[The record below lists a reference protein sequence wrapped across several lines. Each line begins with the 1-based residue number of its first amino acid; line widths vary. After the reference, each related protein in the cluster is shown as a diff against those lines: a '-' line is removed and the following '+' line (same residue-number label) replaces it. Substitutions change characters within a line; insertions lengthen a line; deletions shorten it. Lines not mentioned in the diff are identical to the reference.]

1 MAVNRLLYLGLLV
14 LSAVFYF
21 ASVSWF
27 SWLLLVLML
36 ALPLLSLLASLPAM
50 LSCRLEA
57 GLPDSVEQGS
67 RALLHLKLRS
77 WRFLPL
83 PEAQIRLNLR
93 TRDREKDLRYLS
105 RLSRSEG
112 VLALPAEECG
122 FLAAEFKRGRVYD
135 MLGLF
140 RLPMRLPKPEP
151 MAILPPERRPE
162 PMPRLDQLLQQQ
174 LKPKPGGGS
183 AEIHEHRIYRPG
195 DPVKDIHWKLS
206 LKTDELIV
214 REAQEPLR
222 RKIVLALHTPHG
234 ARERAERLGAFRWLS
249 RWLIENNVPHTAV
262 WMDGEQLQSRRI
274 DCEADWMQALRG
286 ACLAPESSAEL
297 PRPLPIQADWV
308 CPVGRTGG
316 SGHE

>member
-57 GLPDSVEQGS
+57 GLPDRVEQGS

-206 LKTDELIV
+206 VKTGELVV
-214 REAQEPLR
+214 REPLEPVR
-222 RKIVLALHTPHG
+222 RKLVLALQTPLGPELREKNIGNLRFLTELLLERGVDHTV
-234 ARERAERLGAFRWLS
+234 
-249 RWLIENNVPHTAV
+249 I
-262 WMDGEQLQSRRI
+262 WMEGETL
-274 DCEADWMQALRG
+274 C
-286 ACLAPESSAEL
+286 SAEL
-297 PRPLPIQADWV
+297 TRPDDAEELIARVCRAPEDSLPLPEKLSVKADWI
-308 CPVGRTGG
+308 CRVGEEAKR
-316 SGHE
+316 E

>member
-21 ASVSWF
+21 ASASWF
-27 SWLLLVLML
+27 SWLLLVLLL

-57 GLPDSVEQGS
+57 DLPDTVEQGS
-67 RALLHLKLRS
+67 RALLHLKLS
-77 WRFLPL
+77 AWRALPL
-83 PEAQIRLNLR
+83 PDAQIRLNLR

-105 RLSRSEG
+105 RLSRAEG

-140 RLPMRLPKPEP
+140 RLPMRLPKPGP

-174 LKPKPGGGS
+174 MKPKPGGGS
-183 AEIHEHRIYRPG
+183 AEIHEHRVYRPG

-214 REAQEPLR
+214 REAQEPVK
-222 RKIVLALHTPHG
+222 RKVILALRTPRG
-234 ARERAERLGAFRWLS
+234 PKERAESLGAFRWLS
-249 RWLIENNVPHTAV
+249 HWLIDNGVVHTAV
-262 WMDGEQLQSRRI
+262 WVEDQSLQQLEIHS
-274 DCEADWMQALRG
+274 EADWMEALRS
-286 ACLAPESSAEL
+286 ACLAPEHSADL
-297 PRPLPIQADWV
+297 PWPLPIRADWI
-308 CPVGRTGG
+308 CPVGRKGAPKA
-316 SGHE
+316 